1 MHEEFKEQYQ
11 KMRDPDFNQ
20 ETVFKPP
27 KPYFFFGENIV
38 LIDEKEAAEISGLCL
53 NSIQQRARDGDIT
66 RIKVEKEN
74 HSKYYFLKHE
84 CERIANEKK
93 EKGF

>member
-11 KMRDPDFNQ
+11 KMRDPDFDQ

-38 LIDEKEAAEISGLCL
+38 LIDEKE
-53 NSIQQRARDGDIT
+53 
-66 RIKVEKEN
+66 N

-93 EKGF
+93 KKGF